1 MRRISGLVLA
11 ASLLLP
17 VSFARAAEVTHLY
30 TNNQFANAVSTDNA
44 GNSIG
49 VFVTREKGKGAPRD
63 SIFVIFSDTFGNSA
77 FISGTLPKNAFKVS
91 AKKASVDVDIDD
103 IDVTSESGTLP
114 DGVISVDWAATDV
127 TRTSGNT
134 KLQFGNTT
142 VSFVGHLDQL
152 AGEHHRYGPRRS
164 DLVRADRRPLAC
176 ARLRSSSTSTSRSD

>member
-17 VSFARAAEVTHLY
+17 VSLARAAEVTQLY
-30 TNNQFANAVSTDNA
+30 TNNQFANATQTDSA

-63 SIFVIFSDTFGNSA
+63 SIFVIFSDPVGNVA
-77 FISGTLPKNAFKVS
+77 LISGILPKNAFKVS

-103 IDVTSESGTLP
+103 IEVNFSSGTLP

-134 KLQFGNTT
+134 KFEFGNTKVNIVGT
-142 VSFVGHLDQL
+142 ATSSPANVTGSVLGTELVAPTGDLSLAHDSVIIHVSQ
-152 AGEHHRYGPRRS
+152 
-164 DLVRADRRPLAC
+164 
-176 ARLRSSSTSTSRSD
+176 

>member
-17 VSFARAAEVTHLY
+17 VSSASAAEVTHIY
-30 TNNQFANAVSTDNA
+30 TNNQFANATSTDGA
-44 GNSIG
+44 GNTIG

-63 SIFVIFSDTFGNSA
+63 SIAVIVSDAFGNTSI
-77 FISGTLPKNAFKVS
+77 ISGVLPKNAFKVS

-103 IDVTSESGTLP
+103 IDVTFSMGTLP

-134 KLQFGNTT
+134 KFEFGNTK
-142 VSFVGHLDQL
+142 VNIVG
-152 AGEHHRYGPRRS
+152 
-164 DLVRADRRPLAC
+164 
-176 ARLRSSSTSTSRSD
+176 TSTSSPANVTGSVLGTELVAPTGDLSLAHDSVIIHVSNE

>member
-17 VSFARAAEVTHLY
+17 VSLARAAEVTHLY
-30 TNNQFANAVSTDNA
+30 TNNLFASATTTDEA

-63 SIFVIFSDTFGNSA
+63 SIFVIFSDTFGNSS
-77 FISGTLPKNAFKVS
+77 FISGTLPNNALKIN
-91 AKKASVDVDIDD
+91 ANKASVDVDIDD
-103 IDVTSESGTLP
+103 IDVIFESGTLP
-114 DGVISVDWAATDV
+114 DGIISVNWAATDV

-142 VSFVGHLDQL
+142 VNFVG
-152 AGEHHRYGPRRS
+152 
-164 DLVRADRRPLAC
+164 
-176 ARLRSSSTSTSRSD
+176 TSTSSPADITGSVLGTALVAPTGDISLAHTSVIIHVSN

>member
-17 VSFARAAEVTHLY
+17 VSLARAAEVTHLY
-30 TNNQFANAVSTDNA
+30 TNNQFANAVSTDSA

-91 AKKASVDVDIDD
+91 AKSASVDVDIDD

-114 DGVISVDWAATDV
+114 DGVISVNWAATDV
-127 TRTSGNT
+127 TRESGNS
-134 KLQFGNTT
+134 KLQLGNTT
-142 VSFVGHLDQL
+142 VSFVG
-152 AGEHHRYGPRRS
+152 
-164 DLVRADRRPLAC
+164 
-176 ARLRSSSTSTSRSD
+176 TSTSSPANITGTVLGAALVAATGDLSRAHTSVIIHVDQP